1 MLVDPRTT
9 ELLADAPRRAFVREY
24 RLTLD
29 GRARSFAAPRL
40 VIGADPRADL
50 VIADPAMS
58 KFHCEIRIAGGAAT
72 LRDLGSRNGTLV
84 DQVRVIEAPLRD
96 GAVLQLGRTAL
107 RFDLGTRDV
116 ELSLSPRT
124 RFGRLVGSSVAMRVA
139 FAHLEAVAASTAT
152 VLLQGESGTGKE
164 LAAEA
169 LHTESPR
176 RDGPFVV
183 VDCGAIPA
191 NLLEVELF
199 GHEPGAFTGA
209 TARRIGAFEAASG
222 GTLLLD
228 ELGELALDVQP
239 KLLRALD
246 RHEIQRVGSSERIAT
261 DVRVVAATN
270 RNLREEVNAHR
281 FRSDLYFRL
290 AVVPITLPPLRE
302 RAEDLPVL
310 IEAVLADLG
319 VTAAAAAP
327 LRSGELVAE
336 LLRHSWPGNVR
347 ELRNYIEAALVRQDF
362 GLARD
367 DAEHDAEPAIDVAEP
382 LRVVR
387 ERWVR
392 HVERRYLEQLLA
404 AHANNVSAAA
414 RAAGVDRVH
423 LHRLLGRAGL
433 R

>member
-1 MLVDPRTT
+1 MVADPRTT
-9 ELLADAPRRAFVREY
+9 ELLADGPRRAFVREY
-24 RLTLD
+24 RLTID
-29 GRARSFAAPRL
+29 GRAQAFASPRL
-40 VIGADPRADL
+40 VIGADLRADL
-50 VIADPAMS
+50 VIADSAMS
-58 KFHCEIRIAGGAAT
+58 KFHCEIRIANGAAT
-72 LRDLGSRNGTLV
+72 VRDLGSRNGTLV
-84 DQVRVIEAPLRD
+84 DHVLVIEAPLRD
-96 GAVLQLGRTAL
+96 GAILALGRTTL

-116 ELSLSPRT
+116 ELALSPRT
-124 RFGRLVGSSVAMRVA
+124 RFGRLGGGSVAMRAA
-139 FAHLEAVAASTAT
+139 FAQLEAAAASSAT

-169 LHTESPR
+169 LHTESSR

-199 GHEPGAFTGA
+199 GHEAGAFTGA

-222 GTLLLD
+222 GTLVLD
-228 ELGELALDVQP
+228 ELGELALELQP

-261 DVRVVAATN
+261 DVRVIAATN

-302 RAEDLPVL
+302 RTEDLPAL
-310 IEAVLADLG
+310 IDALLSDLRAVDSP
-319 VTAAAAAP
+319 AAAP
-327 LRSGELVAE
+327 LRSGELLPE
-336 LLRHSWPGNVR
+336 LLRHRWPGNVR
-347 ELRNYIEAALVRQDF
+347 ELRNYLEAALVREDY
-362 GLARD
+362 AVVRD
-367 DAEHDAEPAIDVAEP
+367 EIDDELAIDATEP

-392 HVERRYLEQLLA
+392 HLERRYLQQLLV
-404 AHANNVSAAA
+404 AHGNNVTAAA

>member
-1 MLVDPRTT
+1 MPLDPRTT
-9 ELLADAPRRAFVREY
+9 ELLGEAPRRAFVREY

-29 GRARSFAAPRL
+29 GRLQTFAVPRL

-58 KFHCEIRIAGGAAT
+58 KFHCEIRIAGGAAS

-84 DQVRVIEAPLRD
+84 DHVRVIEAPLRD
-96 GAVLQLGRTAL
+96 GAVVQLGRTTL

-124 RFGRLVGSSVAMRVA
+124 RFGRLVGTSVAMRAA

-199 GHEPGAFTGA
+199 GHEAGAFTGA
-209 TARRIGAFEAASG
+209 TTRRIGAFEAASG

-228 ELGELALDVQP
+228 ELGELALELQP

-246 RHEIQRVGSSERIAT
+246 RHEIQRVGSNERIAT
-261 DVRVVAATN
+261 DVRVIAATN

-302 RAEDLPVL
+302 RPEDLPEL
-310 IEAVLADLG
+310 IEVLLADLG
-319 VTAAAAAP
+319 ATSSAAAVP
-327 LRSGELVAE
+327 LRSGELVPE
-336 LLRHSWPGNVR
+336 LLRHTWPGNVR
-347 ELRNYIEAALVRQDF
+347 ELRNYIEAALVRQDY
-362 GLARD
+362 GLAHD
-367 DAEHDAEPAIDVAEP
+367 DDEPAIDVTEP

-392 HVERRYLEQLLA
+392 HVERRYLVQLLA